1 MTPFFRRIRK
11 SLINQGKT
19 SRYVKYALGEIVL
32 VVIGILIAL
41 QINNWNEERKK
52 EGQLLA
58 IYERIASDLEMDITN
73 IDSLL
78 TNSLRAQPMF
88 EKVINDEITLE
99 DYQQRKFYP
108 FILSGFPDISLLD
121 KGYNL
126 LSDFSEFQNTKDR
139 EFVKSIHQF
148 YSFYR
153 TEIDVDQNS
162 ITAIFERRDQFWT
175 ENHPWYSDYL
185 MKKLND
191 DFIEFA
197 LHDPEYKNQVTR
209 FYTVYYRIYIPHLK
223 SYKKDAL
230 HLISEIRSNGLSIK
244 Q

>member
-1 MTPFFRRIRK
+1 MTPFFRRIRQ
-11 SLINQGKT
+11 SLVNEGKT
-19 SRYVKYALGEIVL
+19 SRYLKYAIGEIFL

-41 QINNWNEERKK
+41 QINNWNEVRKK
-52 EGQLLA
+52 EGRLLA
-58 IYERIASDLEMDITN
+58 IYERIASDLEMDIAN

-78 TNSLRAQPMF
+78 TNSLKAQPIF

-99 DYQQRKFYP
+99 DYQEGTFYP

-126 LSDFSEFQNTKDR
+126 LSDFSEFRNTDNR

-148 YSFYR
+148 YSFYS
-153 TEIDVDQNS
+153 TEIDVDQHS
-162 ITAIFERRDQFWT
+162 INAIFNRRDQFWT

-191 DFIEFA
+191 DFIEYA

-209 FYTVYYRIYIPHLK
+209 FYTVYYRIYIPHLQ
-223 SYKKDAL
+223 SYKNDAL
-230 HLISEIRSNGLSIK
+230 QLISEIRSNGLSTK
-244 Q
+244 P